1 MVAAPARAMASARGL
16 DGTGV
21 CCCLVGLGL
30 GRGELDGRQEA
41 EGVGVVFYSG
51 RLLSLFF
58 GVIADLTQQLV
69 GKGTLPRLPLFQP

>member
-41 EGVGVVFYSG
+41 EVSGSFFIAEDYS
-51 RLLSLFF
+51 LFFF